1 MKNLNFLFL
10 FLIFSCAGTPNLSS
24 TKIGFENE
32 GENTYD
38 ITAGEAAST
47 AVISSF
53 INAVNQRDME
63 AMKNLQFEDIV
74 IYGPQGNIEGVD
86 QHIKAFDGFLKTYPD
101 ANWKIK
107 WSMSSNV
114 KKDDVVENWVTTKL
128 LLTFGEGEVNEVVDA
143 NIVDGK
149 IKTIY
154 LYTGQQK
161 MNPKE
166 SSD

>member
-1 MKNLNFLFL
+1 MKNLNVLFL
-10 FLIFSCAGTPNLSS
+10 FLIFSCAGSPDLTS

-38 ITAGEAAST
+38 NTAGEAAST

-63 AMKNLQFEDIV
+63 TVRNLQFEDIV
-74 IYGPQGNIEGVD
+74 IYGTQENIEGVD
-86 QHIKAFDGFLKTYPD
+86 QHMKVFDDFLKTYPD

-107 WSMSSNV
+107 WTMSSNV
-114 KKDDVVENWVTTKL
+114 IKDDVAENWVTTNL
-128 LLTFGEGEVNEVVDA
+128 LLTFGEAEVNEVVDA

>member
-32 GENTYD
+32 GEKTYD
-38 ITAGEAAST
+38 ITAGESAST
-47 AVISSF
+47 AVVSSF

-63 AMKNLQFEDIV
+63 TMRNIQFEDIV

-86 QHIKAFDGFLKTYPD
+86 QHMTEFDDFLKAYPD

-114 KKDDVVENWVTTKL
+114 IKDDVVENWVTTKL

>member
-1 MKNLNFLFL
+1 MKNLNFLLL
-10 FLIFSCAGTPNLSS
+10 FLIFSCNVTPNFSS

-63 AMKNLQFEDIV
+63 TMRNLQFEDIV

-86 QHIKAFDGFLKTYPD
+86 QHITAFDDFLKTYPD

-107 WSMSSNV
+107 WTMSSNV
-114 KKDDVVENWVTTKL
+114 IKDDVVENWVTTNL

>member
-1 MKNLNFLFL
+1 MKNLNFMFL
-10 FLIFSCAGTPNLSS
+10 FLIFSCSGTPDLAS
-24 TKIGFENE
+24 TNIGFENE
-32 GENTYD
+32 GESTYD
-38 ITAGEAAST
+38 ITAGESAST
-47 AVISSF
+47 AVVSSF

-63 AMKNLQFEDIV
+63 TMRNLQFEDIV
-74 IYGPQGNIEGVD
+74 IYGPEGNIEGVD
-86 QHIKAFDGFLKTYPD
+86 QHITAFDGFLKTYPD

-114 KKDDVVENWVTTKL
+114 VKDDVVENWVTTNL
-128 LLTFGEGEVNEVVDA
+128 LLTFGEGEVSEVVDA

-161 MNPKE
+161 MNSEK

>member
-1 MKNLNFLFL
+1 MKNLNFLLL
-10 FLIFSCAGTPNLSS
+10 FLIFSCNVTPDFSS

-63 AMKNLQFEDIV
+63 TMRNLQFEDIV

-86 QHIKAFDGFLKTYPD
+86 QHITAFDDFLKTYPD

-107 WSMSSNV
+107 WTMSSNV
-114 KKDDVVENWVTTKL
+114 IKDDVVENWVTTNL

>member
-1 MKNLNFLFL
+1 
-10 FLIFSCAGTPNLSS
+10 
-24 TKIGFENE
+24 
-32 GENTYD
+32 
-38 ITAGEAAST
+38 
-47 AVISSF
+47 
-53 INAVNQRDME
+53 ME
-63 AMKNLQFEDIV
+63 TMRNLQFEDII
-74 IYGPQGNIEGVD
+74 IYGTQGNIEGVD
-86 QHIKAFDGFLKTYPD
+86 QHMTEFDDFLKAYPD

-114 KKDDVVENWVTTKL
+114 IKDDAVENWVTSSL
-128 LLTFGEGEVNEVVDA
+128 ILTFGEGEFNEVVDA

>member
-1 MKNLNFLFL
+1 MKNLNFLLL
-10 FLIFSCAGTPNLSS
+10 FLIFSCTGTPDISPA
-24 TKIGFENE
+24 KIGFENE

-38 ITAGEAAST
+38 ITVGDPAST
-47 AVISSF
+47 DVVSSF
-53 INAVNQRDME
+53 INAVNQRNME
-63 AMKNLQFEDIV
+63 TMRNLQFEDIV
-74 IYGPQGNIEGVD
+74 IYGTQGNIEGVD
-86 QHIKAFDGFLKTYPD
+86 QHMKVFDDFLKAYPD

-114 KKDDVVENWVTTKL
+114 IKDDVVENWVTTNL
-128 LLTFGEGEVNEVVDA
+128 LLTFGDGEVNELVDA
-143 NIVDGK
+143 NIVDRK

>member
-1 MKNLNFLFL
+1 MKNLNFLLL
-10 FLIFSCAGTPNLSS
+10 FLIFSCNVTPDFSS

-63 AMKNLQFEDIV
+63 TMRNLQFGDIV

-86 QHIKAFDGFLKTYPD
+86 QHITAFDDFLKTYPD

-107 WSMSSNV
+107 WAMSSNV
-114 KKDDVVENWVTTKL
+114 IKDDVVENWVTTNL

>member
-38 ITAGEAAST
+38 ITAGESAST
-47 AVISSF
+47 AVVSSF

-63 AMKNLQFEDIV
+63 TMRNLQFEDIV
-74 IYGPQGNIEGVD
+74 IYGPQENIEGVE
-86 QHIKAFDGFLKTYPD
+86 QHMTEFDDFLKAYPD

-114 KKDDVVENWVTTKL
+114 IKDDVVENWVTTKL

-161 MNPKE
+161 MNPIE

>member
-1 MKNLNFLFL
+1 MKNLNFLLL
-10 FLIFSCAGTPNLSS
+10 FLIFSCTGTPDISS
-24 TKIGFENE
+24 VKIGFENE

-38 ITAGEAAST
+38 ITIGDPASID
-47 AVISSF
+47 VVSSF

-63 AMKNLQFEDIV
+63 TMRNLQFEDIV
-74 IYGPQGNIEGVD
+74 INGTQGNIEGVD
-86 QHIKAFDGFLKTYPD
+86 QHMTEFDNFLKAYPD

-114 KKDDVVENWVTTKL
+114 IKDDVLENWVTTNL
-128 LLTFGEGEVNEVVDA
+128 LLTFGDGEVNELVDA

>member
-1 MKNLNFLFL
+1 MKNLNLLLLFL
-10 FLIFSCAGTPNLSS
+10 FFSCNVNPDFST

-38 ITAGEAAST
+38 ITVGDPAST
-47 AVISSF
+47 NVVSSF
-53 INAVNQRDME
+53 INAINQRDME
-63 AMKNLQFEDIV
+63 TMRNLQFEDIV

-86 QHIKAFDGFLKTYPD
+86 QHMTEFDDFLKAYPD

-114 KKDDVVENWVTTKL
+114 IKDDAVENWVTSSL
-128 LLTFGEGEVNEVVDA
+128 ILTFGEGEFNEVVDA

>member
-1 MKNLNFLFL
+1 MKNLNFLLL
-10 FLIFSCAGTPNLSS
+10 FLIFSCTGTPDISS
-24 TKIGFENE
+24 VKIGFENE

-38 ITAGEAAST
+38 ITTGDPASID
-47 AVISSF
+47 VVSSF

-63 AMKNLQFEDIV
+63 TMRNLQFEDIV
-74 IYGPQGNIEGVD
+74 INGTQGNIEGVD
-86 QHIKAFDGFLKTYPD
+86 QHMTEFDNFLKAYPD

-114 KKDDVVENWVTTKL
+114 IKDDVVENWVTTNL
-128 LLTFGEGEVNEVVDA
+128 LLTFGDGEVNEIVDA
-143 NIVDGK
+143 NIVDRK

>member
-1 MKNLNFLFL
+1 MKNLNLLLLFL
-10 FLIFSCAGTPNLSS
+10 FFSCNVDPGLST

-38 ITAGEAAST
+38 ITVGDPAST
-47 AVISSF
+47 NVVSSF
-53 INAVNQRDME
+53 INAINQRDME
-63 AMKNLQFEDIV
+63 TMRNLQFEDII
-74 IYGPQGNIEGVD
+74 IYGTQGNIEGVD
-86 QHIKAFDGFLKTYPD
+86 QHMTEFDDFLKAYPD

-114 KKDDVVENWVTTKL
+114 IKDDVVENWVTTNL
-128 LLTFGEGEVNEVVDA
+128 LLTFGEGEVNELVDA